1 MPNGGAHRQ
10 AQAAQYAGSA
20 PRRAQASFRDLGH
33 LRRLFPYLKHY
44 RWPLLATITGFFLIR
59 LFDGTVPLF
68 IKYAVD
74 SITEGN
80 PSLMLPAIGIF
91 IAVTCRYL
99 LFVFSRRLMRRIS
112 IALCYDLRKRLYRHV
127 QKQGPTFFNKYSTG
141 DIMSRAIND
150 INLVRR
156 LAAFAFVTILT
167 FMFSV
172 SIALIFMFSL
182 APSLTLLVIPPLPLV
197 ALVAFKMSRT
207 LFPYVRDQQMAM
219 GQVTG
224 YVQENLNGIRTIQAM
239 AQEEVEIRRF
249 GKVSTEYADLV
260 FRATRFR
267 ALMNVIMPLMT
278 TALPVIIIGY
288 GGSLVLSGEISVGTF
303 TAFFSYLLMLTG
315 PVRMIGMTLSNLTT
329 GAAGT
334 ARLFEVLDYE
344 PEIRDQ
350 PDANVPASL
359 EGHLQIRKLSYS
371 YPGAIREALTDISI
385 DIRAGET
392 IAFLGPVG
400 CGKSTLLKSLVR
412 LIDTPAGTV
421 LLDGHDIREYP
432 LGRLRRDITLI
443 LQDPFLFS
451 DTLRLNVT
459 YDDPSR
465 EDKPIWTATDAASL
479 SENIRDFP
487 LQLATI
493 VGERGITLSGGQK
506 QRATLAR
513 GLIRKAT
520 ILAMDDCF
528 SSVDTET
535 EEEILSGLQRL
546 RKGKTTLLISHRVS
560 TARHADRIFI
570 IDAGRI
576 VESGSHAELLRLGG
590 YYADL
595 EAIQSNQD
603 QDRKRKA
610 KLLHDLVD

>member
-1 MPNGGAHRQ
+1 MPNGAHRQ
-10 AQAAQYAGSA
+10 AQSAQYAGTA
-20 PRRAQASFRDLGH
+20 PRGKQGSFRDLGH
-33 LRRLFPYLKHY
+33 LRRLFPYIRHY
-44 RWPLLATITGFFLIR
+44 RGPLVITIIGFFLIR
-59 LFDGTVPLF
+59 FFDGTVPLF
-68 IKYAVD
+68 IKSAVD
-74 SITEGN
+74 SITEGE
-80 PSLMLPAIGIF
+80 PSLMLPALGIF
-91 IAVTCRYL
+91 AVVPCRYL

-112 IALCYDLRKRLYRHV
+112 IALSYDLRKRLYRHV
-127 QKQGPTFFNKYSTG
+127 QKQGPSFFNKYSTG
-141 DIMSRAIND
+141 DIMSRSIND

-156 LAAFAFVTILT
+156 LVAFAWVTIMT
-167 FMFSV
+167 FVFSV
-172 SIALIFMFSL
+172 SIALIFMYSL
-182 APSLTLLVIPPLPLV
+182 SPSLTLFVIPPLPVV

-207 LFPYVRDQQMAM
+207 LFPYVREQQIAM
-219 GQVTG
+219 GQVTS

-239 AQEEVEIRRF
+239 SQEEVEIQRF
-249 GKVSTEYADLV
+249 STVSTEYADLV

-267 ALMNVIMPLMT
+267 AMMNVVMPLMT

-288 GGSLVLSGEISVGTF
+288 GGSLVISGEISVGTF

-350 PDANVPASL
+350 PKANVPASI
-359 EGHLQIRKLSYS
+359 EGHLQIKGLSYS
-371 YPGAIREALTDISI
+371 YPGANRSALENISI
-385 DIRAGET
+385 DIEAGET
-392 IAFLGPVG
+392 IAFLGRVG
-400 CGKSTLLKSLVR
+400 CGKSTILKSLVR
-412 LIDTPAGTV
+412 LIDTPEGTV
-421 LLDGHDIREYP
+421 LLDGHDIRDYP
-432 LGRLRRDITLI
+432 LGRLRQDVTLI

-465 EDKPIWTATDAASL
+465 MDEPIWTATDAASL
-479 SENIRDFP
+479 SASIREFP
-487 LQLATI
+487 MQLATI

-513 GLIRKAT
+513 GLIRKAAV
-520 ILAMDDCF
+520 LAMDDCF

-535 EEEILSGLQRL
+535 EEEILAGLKRL

-570 IDAGRI
+570 IDGGRI
-576 VESGSHAELLRLGG
+576 VESGSHAELLRKGG

-603 QDRKRKA
+603 QDRQRKA
-610 KLLHDLVD
+610 KLLHDLVE

>member
-1 MPNGGAHRQ
+1 
-10 AQAAQYAGSA
+10 
-20 PRRAQASFRDLGH
+20 
-33 LRRLFPYLKHY
+33 LF
-44 RWPLLATITGFFLIR
+44 
-59 LFDGTVPLF
+59 
-68 IKYAVD
+68 
-74 SITEGN
+74 
-80 PSLMLPAIGIF
+80 
-91 IAVTCRYL
+91 
-99 LFVFSRRLMRRIS
+99 
-112 IALCYDLRKRLYRHV
+112 
-127 QKQGPTFFNKYSTG
+127 
-141 DIMSRAIND
+141 
-150 INLVRR
+150 
-156 LAAFAFVTILT
+156 
-167 FMFSV
+167 
-172 SIALIFMFSL
+172 
-182 APSLTLLVIPPLPLV
+182 VIPPLPVV

-207 LFPYVRDQQMAM
+207 LFPYVREQQIAM
-219 GQVTG
+219 GQVTS

-239 AQEEVEIRRF
+239 SQEEVEIQRF
-249 GKVSTEYADLV
+249 STVSTEYADLV

-267 ALMNVIMPLMT
+267 AMMNVVMPLMT

-288 GGSLVLSGEISVGTF
+288 GGSLVISGEISVGTF

-350 PDANVPASL
+350 PKANVPASI
-359 EGHLQIRKLSYS
+359 EGHLQIKGLSYS
-371 YPGAIREALTDISI
+371 YPGANRSALENISI
-385 DIRAGET
+385 DIEAGET
-392 IAFLGPVG
+392 IAFLGRVG
-400 CGKSTLLKSLVR
+400 CGKSTILKSLVR
-412 LIDTPAGTV
+412 LIDTPEGTV
-421 LLDGHDIREYP
+421 LLDGHDIRDYP
-432 LGRLRRDITLI
+432 LGRLRQDVTLI

-465 EDKPIWTATDAASL
+465 MDEPIWTATDAASL
-479 SENIRDFP
+479 SASIREFP
-487 LQLATI
+487 MQLATI

-513 GLIRKAT
+513 GLIRKAAV
-520 ILAMDDCF
+520 LAMDDCF

-535 EEEILSGLQRL
+535 EEEILAGLKRL

-570 IDAGRI
+570 IDGGRI
-576 VESGSHAELLRLGG
+576 VESGSHAELLRKGG

-603 QDRKRKA
+603 QDRQRKA
-610 KLLHDLVD
+610 KLLHDLVE